1 MLDNNT
7 LNIKQMNK
15 LKEFLS
21 LMRDNLNG
29 KFTHIFIVVI
39 LTLLI
44 YKILGIIGLIVAFI
58 ISIGIDACDTF
69 NLKDIYTFFKNK
81 FFPIIAI
88 TLLIVSCGTS
98 IKTVSDIYSMS
109 HMVLISKDTISST
122 VYHQM
127 VKNNEIP
134 PIDKFSKSYLKNDEE
149 KIVNAYY
156 LYFDSISGKLFNIK
170 EIIMKKDTSY
180 ILEKKIIKN

>member
-7 LNIKQMNK
+7 LIIKQMNK

-21 LMRDNLNG
+21 LMKDNLNG

-88 TLLIVSCGTS
+88 ALLIVSCGTS
-98 IKTVSDIYSMS
+98 KTVSDIYSMS